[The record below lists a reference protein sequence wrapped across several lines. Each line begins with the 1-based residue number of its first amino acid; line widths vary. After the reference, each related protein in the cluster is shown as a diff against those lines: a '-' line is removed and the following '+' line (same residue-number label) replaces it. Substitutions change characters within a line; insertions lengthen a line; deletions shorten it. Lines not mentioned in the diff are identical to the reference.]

1 MDENDRAIAAF
12 TMLGHATF
20 HTYELVIPLFVVVW
34 LDDFGVT
41 PATLGLVVGASYA
54 LTGVGALPSGVLSDT
69 YSSKRLVLLCVAGM
83 GAGFLALSVAP
94 NVVGV
99 AVGLLVWGAAAS
111 IYHPAGLALISRG
124 ARERGTTFAYHG
136 VAGNVGVA
144 TGPLLGAVLLAV
156 LPWRTVAAVLVLPA
170 LLALAVAAR
179 LEFDETAGAADRD
192 AGEAARDEVRD
203 LRTLVADSK
212 LLFTGGFV
220 LVFLVGNLYGLY
232 YRGAFTFLPEV
243 LAGFALF
250 EPVTVAGRSLQP
262 SQYVY
267 SGLLVLGG
275 AGQYVGG
282 RLVERVRAEYALVG
296 TLAALALVAL
306 AFVPAAGA
314 GLVPL
319 LVASGLLGF
328 LVFMEAPINQE
339 VISRH
344 VPAGARG
351 LSFGYTYLAV
361 FGVGAAGAALAGFVL
376 TRADAGALFLLLAGI
391 AGLALLIGVV
401 LARRPEPEG
410 AAA

>member
-1 MDENDRAIAAF
+1 MDANDRAIAAF
-12 TMLGHATF
+12 TMLGHAAF
-20 HTYELVIPLFVVVW
+20 HTYELVIPLFVTVW
-34 LDDFGVT
+34 LDAFAVT
-41 PATLGLVVGASYA
+41 PATLGLIVGASYA
-54 LTGVGALPSGVLSDT
+54 LTGVGALPSGALSDA
-69 YSSKRLVLLCVAGM
+69 YSSKRLVLGCVAGM
-83 GAGFLALSVAP
+83 GAGFALVSVAP
-94 NVVGV
+94 NVLGV
-99 AVGLLVWGAAAS
+99 AAGLLVWGAAAS
-111 IYHPAGLALISRG
+111 VYHPAGLALISRG

-156 LPWRTVAAVLVLPA
+156 LEWRTVAAVLVLPA
-170 LLALAVAAR
+170 VLALVVAAR
-179 LEFDETAGAADRD
+179 LDFDETAGAVARD
-192 AGEAARDEVRD
+192 ADGGREGPRD
-203 LRTLVADSK
+203 LRGFLRDSR

-250 EPVTVAGRSLQP
+250 DPVAVAGRTVEP

-282 RLVERVRAEYALVG
+282 RLVDRVRAEYALVG
-296 TLAALALVAL
+296 TFAALVVVAAL
-306 AFVPAAGA
+306 FVPAADA

-319 LVASGLLGF
+319 LAASGLLGF

-361 FGVGAAGAALAGFVL
+361 FGVGAAGAALAGIVL
-376 TRADAGALFLLLAGI
+376 TRADAGALFLLLAGV
-391 AGLALLIGVV
+391 AALALALGVA
-401 LARRPEPEG
+401 LARRPDPG
-410 AAA
+410 A